1 MYDQKVDRPYL
12 LGTLAWLLP
21 FVLLLMAAPALV
33 AWLPESLAWL
43 AAVLPAL
50 PALYGLRVDLG
61 WLRRSDEMQR
71 QIYLESLFYGSYL
84 FGIFVVVCYSL
95 YRLEVLPAPSLDS
108 VFLLYVAFNLGG
120 WLLARR
126 RYT

>member
-1 MYDQKVDRPYL
+1 MYDQNVDRPYL
-12 LGTLAWLLP
+12 LGTLAWGLP
-21 FVLLLMAAPALV
+21 FVALLLAAPSLVTRMPDALG
-33 AWLPESLAWL
+33 WLVGL
-43 AAVLPAL
+43 LPAV

-84 FGIFVVVCYSL
+84 FGIFIAISYSL
-95 YRLEVLPAPSLDS
+95 YRLGGLPAPSLDT
-108 VFLLYVAFNLGG
+108 VFLLYVAFNLAG